1 MIKANSQ
8 KQSKHAGTE
17 KTRRLPVLSTRT
29 KIMYGNVFQVG
40 SLSSKKRLFV
50 SLEGWGKK
58 TSGSLCGEKNVLE
71 QYLIIIKEAKYI

>member
-40 SLSSKKRLFV
+40 SLSSKK
-50 SLEGWGKK
+50 
-58 TSGSLCGEKNVLE
+58 GSLFHWKVEGKRPVGASAERRM
-71 QYLIIIKEAKYI
+71 Y